1 MTQGYGGLIFRCL
14 VYTWVPVNNPD
25 PSQRKHIFWKFSKY
39 TVKFYVGP
47 SLWLYGISYKYHL
60 SHDNLLGIFYPIWKI
75 GPYMINILNLMWVLN
90 VTYIWCTVFF
100 TLEVLLEVLLFYHF
114 MRKREIKI
122 IVITV
127 DSLFYVNT

>member
-1 MTQGYGGLIFRCL
+1 MGYLI
-14 VYTWVPVNNPD
+14 N
-25 PSQRKHIFWKFSKY
+25 IA
-39 TVKFYVGP
+39 
-47 SLWLYGISYKYHL
+47 HL

-75 GPYMINILNLMWVLN
+75 GSYMINILNLMWVLN

-122 IVITV
+122 IAITV